1 MTQAKVIHKED
12 GKGDEKIK
20 TGDTSC
26 ETEGK
31 WKQGTEL
38 LSIKMEVNS
47 WTQREGTVAKEAEVG
62 LIARRGGTPRDLLT
76 F

>member
-31 WKQGTEL
+31 
-38 LSIKMEVNS
+38 
-47 WTQREGTVAKEAEVG
+47 
-62 LIARRGGTPRDLLT
+62 
-76 F
+76 